1 MTQRVFV
8 DANVLFSKTLMDW
21 LFLLHQANGNMFQVH
36 TTEDVLAETIANMRK
51 RKPGAPGYATSR
63 RLELIRDSLTEVI
76 RDYPGQG
83 DPKAPKFSGTDKD
96 DYHVHAGAC
105 AGGANIILT
114 CNAASDITT
123 TPDEESHEVMQPDDF
138 FCLVTKSNPSCLAPV
153 VQYQLAYWTKRP
165 SRLQLDDALR
175 NSNCSAFADEVRK
188 ALCQIAI
195 TGWN

>member
-76 RDYPGQG
+76 RDYPSQG
-83 DPKAPKFSGTDKD
+83 DPKLRSSRG
-96 DYHVHAGAC
+96 
-105 AGGANIILT
+105 LT
-114 CNAASDITT
+114 KTT
-123 TPDEESHEVMQPDDF
+123 TTCMPVP
-138 FCLVTKSNPSCLAPV
+138 APV
-153 VQYQLAYWTKRP
+153 ERT
-165 SRLQLDDALR
+165 S
-175 NSNCSAFADEVRK
+175 S
-188 ALCQIAI
+188 
-195 TGWN
+195 